1 MTNVKTEKKFVKPVV
16 KANTAATEKTYGIL
30 KKPLITEKT
39 TYVSEMGKLVFD
51 VDMKATKKDIINAVS
66 AIYGVEVVS
75 VNTLIRKGKTK
86 KFKGR
91 DGVRSDVKKA
101 YITLAKGTN
110 IDIFANI
117 K

>member
-1 MTNVKTEKKFVKPVV
+1 MVNAKTEKKFIKSTKKV
-16 KANTAATEKTYGIL
+16 NTVATEKTYSVL
-30 KKPLITEKT
+30 KRPIITEKT
-39 TYVSEMGKLVFD
+39 TFVAEMGKLVFD
-51 VDMKATKKDIINAVS
+51 VDMKATKIDIINAFS

-101 YITLAKGTN
+101 YITLKAGTN
-110 IDIFANI
+110 IDVFANI